1 MEIPMLRY
9 AIIGFA
15 AAALTSIAV
24 IPDEALARSGGG
36 FRGGA
41 WHATGRHPAAFAE
54 RGGTA
59 GAALGVRGI
68 GQAVGIRAVV
78 AGSGARAIGGY
89 YGSPY
94 GGATSAAQAAQNARA
109 LSEIER
115 RQAVIGADVGAALAA
130 VRAPPAETTVGTPA
144 PGGFYGGVYHDHN
157 SCYRDSH
164 GSLVCPFQSS
174 AAPNQGP

>member
-1 MEIPMLRY
+1 MLRH

-15 AAALTSIAV
+15 AALLMSTAV
-24 IPDEALARSGGG
+24 VPDEVLARGGGG
-36 FRGGA
+36 FHGGA
-41 WHATGRHPAAFAE
+41 WHAAGRHPVASAE
-54 RGGTA
+54 HGGTA

-78 AGSGARAIGGY
+78 AGSGARAVGGY
-89 YGSPY
+89 YASPY
-94 GGATSAAQAAQNARA
+94 GGATSTAQAAQNARA

-144 PGGFYGGVYHDHN
+144 PGGFYSGGYRGHTN
-157 SCYRDSH
+157 CYRDPH